1 MEPYDL
7 TSTTSSIGY
16 RSERKSLSAAI
27 GLQLKLGKGKGKN
40 KPLYGRFRIQDAYNA
55 AASGDTIKVQATTLN
70 ENLTLTGNNAVSL
83 QGGYDA
89 FFMVNI
95 GFLILVPQSDCCCRF
110 YQLLDSFSFAI
121 LASAVRQAVRWA
133 MRRHPR

>member
-7 TSTTSSIGY
+7 TPTTSSIGY
-16 RSERKSLSAAI
+16 RSARKSLSAAI

-40 KPLYGRFRIQDAYNA
+40 KPLHGRFRIQDAYNA

-95 GFLILVPQSDCCCRF
+95 SFLILVP
-110 YQLLDSFSFAI
+110 
-121 LASAVRQAVRWA
+121 
-133 MRRHPR
+133 